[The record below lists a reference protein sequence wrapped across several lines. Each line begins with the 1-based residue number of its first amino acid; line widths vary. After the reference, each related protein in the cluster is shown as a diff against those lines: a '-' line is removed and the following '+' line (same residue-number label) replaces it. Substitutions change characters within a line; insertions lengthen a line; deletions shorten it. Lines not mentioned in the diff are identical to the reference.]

1 MLRYIKKVLKI
12 KVLFMNLTGTIRL
25 NDDINL
31 ILYQFSSII
40 DYNALFVFFN
50 DREVK
55 QMFKKDSEKILDEI
69 KKGNI
74 KNDNKLYRF
83 IKTAFLNLKDN
94 NKELNKAVKKW
105 FDSDNIKFNN
115 MNNNDFGLKVVEI

>member
-1 MLRYIKKVLKI
+1 
-12 KVLFMNLTGTIRL
+12 MNLTGTIRL